1 MPSIFKSLQ
10 KIIPFLLC
18 VILIIIGIECIQLFT
33 LTGSCDIDDFI
44 LNFLGVLLGNLLFR
58 LCHKN
63 QNSIDNTIILNDL
76 IGDVDLNTLYQ
87 NTGSGNSSS
96 NKPGT
101 GVTYM
106 GYDVI
111 GYIEIPATDIKYPI
125 IPDYQSSIN
134 SLNVAIVMLY
144 PSNKGLNEIG
154 NTVLAGHNYRDGTFF
169 SNNKRLQN
177 GDKIYI
183 TDTSGNKVT
192 YEVYKKYETAANEA
206 TYMNRDTEGRRE
218 ISLTT
223 CTDDT
228 KQRLIIWAKEV

>member
-1 MPSIFKSLQ
+1 MFNNKYSKMLTI
-10 KIIPFLLC
+10 
-18 VILIIIGIECIQLFT
+18 ILIIVIVI
-33 LTGSCDIDDFI
+33 I
-44 LNFLGVLLGNLLFR
+44 LVLLIFFGINVYKKYYIKQAATNAIEEFDNKII
-58 LCHKN
+58 HDEEN